1 MNSPDETKP
10 SPVEALV
17 SEALD
22 MLEREGP
29 DALERLLAQ
38 HPEREKVVRRRLR
51 WLIDS
56 GLATAGAPVS
66 AAPQRLGDFELF
78 EALGHGGMGVVY
90 RARQISLGREV
101 ALKLVRPEQ
110 LLFPGQRE
118 RFRREVAVV
127 ASLAH
132 PGIVPIHAVGEEL
145 GTPYF
150 AMERVRGA
158 SLAQVL
164 DELRDAPPAE
174 RTGRDL
180 LDALARLGADP
191 REPES
196 SLFDGAWPQ
205 VCVRIVREAA
215 EALEHA
221 HRRGI
226 VHRDVKPSNLMVTRG
241 GRVLW
246 VDFGLASDVDSQVT
260 AADRRLTRTG
270 LRVGTLAY
278 MSPEQLRGERSLDPR
293 SDVFSL
299 GVTLYELLTSRLP
312 FDESSEA
319 RRTEGAGLGVPRDL
333 RKLDARI
340 SRELETVVQTA
351 TALNPAERYASA
363 ADLARDLTCVLEG
376 RPIEARAVS
385 PLRLAALWVRRHPAW
400 TLAASLAF
408 VAPLIVAWRESRA
421 RAEIA
426 EKNAAIERSAKA
438 LGEALEDVTA
448 QRDATEEER
457 ARAEHNL
464 QRAHEAV
471 DRMLSRVG
479 GEALVHAPRS
489 ELVRRQLLQDALE
502 LQTELLAEPAT
513 SRGQRARHAA
523 TLLRSAA
530 IRAELAEYEAALELL
545 ARHRE
550 ALDALLAEAPDAAL
564 ELQRAVAEYRTGEVE
579 KLRGALEPARE
590 RMNDA
595 LARFEALASK
605 AAPSTELRRS
615 RARAQIELADVL
627 AKLRVVE
634 GRGELLS
641 AAVAELEPLSKAP
654 GAAWELR
661 LDLARALHS
670 LGATPHTLV
679 GSVSASR
686 DPATDARW
694 LSSALELLVGL
705 EAERP
710 GQPMVAQREGETRID
725 LALRL
730 MQQRDLPGAA
740 REYDAAIER
749 FEGLV
754 RDFPSR
760 PMHTDGLASAC
771 YNRSLIAAMQ
781 EELPRREQML
791 RRAIALFDELNAR
804 APTAGQLRSHALSC
818 AQLGDA
824 LEAGAEARA
833 NFERA
838 LEIGEPLL
846 EQDRD
851 GSMRRALAWAASKLA
866 GVVLELGD
874 VHACADAAERLA
886 NYAPRPVDSVWAAS
900 WFVRAAGALEAEG
913 QGADSAAE
921 SDSQRAE
928 WRLRALDLLERA
940 ASAGSKD
947 AQLRTELADP
957 VFEVFRDEPRYR
969 AILES

>member
-1 MNSPDETKP
+1 MNSSDETAP

-22 MLEREGP
+22 VLERDGP
-29 DALERLLAQ
+29 EALERLLEL
-38 HPEREKVVRRRLR
+38 HPELAKPVRRRLR
-51 WLIDS
+51 WLVDS
-56 GLATAGAPVS
+56 GLAS
-66 AAPQRLGDFELF
+66 AAPPAAPTPTKLGDFELF

-132 PGIVPIHAVGEEL
+132 PGIVPIHAVGEES

-164 DELRDAPPAE
+164 DELRDVPQEE

-180 LDALARLGADP
+180 LDALTRLGADP

-205 VCVRIVREAA
+205 VCMRIVREAA

-246 VDFGLASDVDSQVT
+246 VDFGLASDVDSQV
-260 AADRRLTRTG
+260 APAERRLTRTG

-333 RKLDARI
+333 RKLDPRV

-351 TALNPAERYASA
+351 AAIAPSERYASA
-363 ADLARDLTCVLEG
+363 ADFARDLTCVLEG
-376 RPIEARAVS
+376 RPIEARAAS

-400 TLAASLAF
+400 TLAATLAF
-408 VAPLIVAWRESRA
+408 AAPLFVAWREARA
-421 RAEIA
+421 RAAIA
-426 EKNAAIERSAKA
+426 EKNVAIEQSARA
-438 LGEALEDVTA
+438 LGAALEDVTA
-448 QRDATEEER
+448 QRDATEAER
-457 ARAEHNL
+457 ERAEHNL

-479 GEALVHAPRS
+479 GEALVHTPRS

-502 LQTELLAEPAT
+502 LQAELLAEPAT
-513 SRGQRARHAA
+513 SRAQRARHAA
-523 TLLRSAA
+523 TLHRSAA
-530 IRAELAEYEAALELL
+530 IRAELGEFEAALELL
-545 ARHRE
+545 ARQR
-550 ALDALLAEAPDAAL
+550 ATLDELLAEKPDAAL
-564 ELQRAVAEYRTGEVE
+564 ALERTVAEYRTGEVQ
-579 KLRGALEPARE
+579 KFRGELESAREHLNRALERFA
-590 RMNDA
+590 A
-595 LARFEALASK
+595 LDSGGEASETLI
-605 AAPSTELRRS
+605 RS
-615 RARAQIELADVL
+615 RARARIELADVL
-627 AKLRVVE
+627 AKLRVIE

-641 AAVAELEPLSKAP
+641 SAVTELEPLAKAP

-661 LDLARALHS
+661 LDLARALHA
-670 LGATPHTLV
+670 LGASPHTLV
-679 GSVSASR
+679 GSTSAVR
-686 DPATDARW
+686 DPATDVRW
-694 LSSALELLVGL
+694 LTGALELLVAL

-725 LALRL
+725 LALRY
-730 MQQRDLPGAA
+730 MQLRDLPGAA
-740 REYDAAIER
+740 REYDAAIAR

-760 PMHTDGLASAC
+760 PMHGDGLASAC
-771 YNRSLIAAMQ
+771 YNRSLIATMQ
-781 EELPRREQML
+781 EESGRREEML
-791 RRAIALFDELNAR
+791 RRAIALYDELTTR
-804 APTAGQLRSHALSC
+804 APNPTLLRSYSLAL

-824 LEAGAEARA
+824 LGATEEARA
-833 NFERA
+833 SFERA

-846 EQDRD
+846 DQDRD
-851 GSMRRALAWAASKLA
+851 GSTRRALAWAASGLA
-866 GVVLELGD
+866 GVLLELGEAR
-874 VHACADAAERLA
+874 ACADAAERMSR
-886 NYAPRPVDSVWAAS
+886 YAPRPVDSVWAAS
-900 WFVRAAGALEAEG
+900 WFVRAAGAVEGEKHPEAG
-913 QGADSAAE
+913 VRRD
-921 SDSQRAE
+921 E

-940 ASAGSKD
+940 AVGNSAD
-947 AQLRTELADP
+947 AQLREELADP
-957 VFEVFRDEPRYR
+957 VFEPLRDEPRYR
-969 AILES
+969 ALLEG